1 MSWLDTN
8 LLSQLQTYLRLTTTR
23 QSLISNHI
31 ANIDTPG
38 YQTEDI
44 SFEKEMRRAEIQPQL
59 APPTPFIHPV
69 EGLVARPDGNN
80 VSIDRESMLL
90 AQSQLQ
96 YTLGV
101 TLLRDEFK
109 RLLTAIN
116 EGS

>member
-1 MSWLDTN
+1 MSWLNTN
-8 LLSQLQTYLRLTTTR
+8 VLSQLQTFLRLTATR
-23 QSLISNHI
+23 ESLISNNI
-31 ANIDTPG
+31 ANVDTPG

-44 SFEKEMRRAEIQPQL
+44 SFEREMRRAEIQPESPSL
-59 APPTPFIHPV
+59 TPFIHPV
-69 EGLVARPDGNN
+69 EGLVERPDGNN
-80 VSIDRESMLL
+80 VNIDRESMLL

-101 TLLRDEFK
+101 TVLRDEFK